1 MEHSRSEKPILDPAR
16 THFPAADFV
25 AAGVRADLHFQ
36 TSCFPAVVG
45 FAVVAVGL
53 KLRLS
58 RRRDQFLAEAA
69 AADFE
74 IDHRPAVAAAVK

>member
-1 MEHSRSEKPILDPAR
+1 MEHSHSEKLILDPAR
-16 THFPAADFV
+16 THSPAADFV
-25 AAGVRADLHFQ
+25 AARVQADLRFR
-36 TSCFPAVVG
+36 TSCFLAAVG
-45 FAVVAVGL
+45 FVVVAVGL

-74 IDHRPAVAAAVK
+74 KDHRPAVAAAVK